1 MSSNLIADIERRM
14 PEFSKSQKYIAKYI
28 TEHYEKAAFMTAAK
42 LGVAVG
48 VSEST
53 VVRFADEMGFDGYP
67 EMQRALRSY
76 GRNRLTTLQRL
87 NISADR
93 LEGGN
98 LLKNVMTQ
106 DIERIRYTLEN
117 MSEES
122 FNAAVEKIIAAKRVY
137 IFGAMSSDI
146 LARFL
151 SNYLSLSCDSVVHVQ
166 PINSSGI
173 LQQLINLGKDDVFI
187 SISFPRYF
195 KNTLTATAYAK
206 ECGADIIAIT
216 DSEASPLAE
225 YADQLLLARSDI
237 ISYADSLAA
246 PLSLINALV
255 AEVGMRNSDKLEKT
269 LARLE
274 DLWEKNEAYKKDDD
288 IEPADD
294 EISEEQK

>member
-1 MSSNLIADIERRM
+1 MSANLIADIEKRM
-14 PEFSKSQKYIAKYI
+14 PGFSKSQKYIAKYI

-42 LGVAVG
+42 LGAAVG

-53 VVRFADEMGFDGYP
+53 VVRFADEMGFEGYP
-67 EMQRALRSY
+67 EMQQALRSY

-93 LEGGN
+93 LEGDN
-98 LLKNVMTQ
+98 LLKSVMTQ

-117 MSEES
+117 VSEES
-122 FNAAVEKIIAAKRVY
+122 FNAAVDKIISAKGVY

-151 SNYLSLSCDSVVHVQ
+151 STYLSLSCPHVVHVQ

-173 LQQLINLGKDDVFI
+173 LQQLIHLGKEDVFI

-206 ECGADIIAIT
+206 ECGANIIAIT

-246 PLSLINALV
+246 PLSLVNALV
-255 AEVGMRNSDKLEKT
+255 AQVGMKNSDRLEKT

-288 IEPADD
+288 NDTATDTVSAD
-294 EISEEQK
+294 

>member
-1 MSSNLIADIERRM
+1 MSVNLIADIEERM

-42 LGVAVG
+42 LGATVG

-67 EMQRALRSY
+67 EMQKALRSY

-87 NISADR
+87 DISNDR
-93 LEGGN
+93 FGGED
-98 LLKNVMTQ
+98 LIKTVMSQ

-117 MSEES
+117 ISEEV
-122 FNAAVEKIIAAKRVY
+122 FTEAVDRIISAKHVY

-151 SNYLSLSCDSVVHVQ
+151 SNYLGLSCQSVIHVQ

-173 LQQLINLGKDDVFI
+173 LQQLIRLTSEDVFI

-195 KNTLTATAYAK
+195 NNTLTATAFAK
-206 ECGADIIAIT
+206 KSGADIIAIT

-225 YADQLLLARSDI
+225 YADQLLLAKSDI

-255 AEVGMRNSDKLEKT
+255 AAVGMRNS
-269 LARLE
+269 ARLE
-274 DLWEKNEAYKKDDD
+274 DTLTRLEEVWAENDAYKKDD
-288 IEPADD
+288 ET
-294 EISEEQK
+294 